1 MNAKLQT
8 IAQEQSGATK
18 TNSQLTVANTKNPY
32 QKITVDTCFPTK
44 CAVVTQFHISP
55 IFSEHTL
62 YTSEIKFSLVK
73 RGTWHKARG
82 SAVIQFIDHN

>member
-44 CAVVTQFHISP
+44 CAVVTQFHIFPNFFRAYIVHKWNKVFIGKTRHMAQSP
-55 IFSEHTL
+55 
-62 YTSEIKFSLVK
+62 
-73 RGTWHKARG
+73 R
-82 SAVIQFIDHN
+82 